1 MENSHSSDQQRR
13 FAGISRLYGEN
24 ALRRY
29 SEAHI
34 CIIGIGGVGSWAVEA
49 LARSAIGQLTL
60 IDMDHIAESNI
71 NRQLPALS
79 STLGKNKIEIMSE
92 RISQINPDCRVNL
105 VDDFLSQENIE
116 LYIKPEMNFVID
128 CIDDFRLKAAL
139 IHYCKSRKI
148 RLITT
153 GGAGGKTD
161 PSRIRQTDLARSE
174 QDPLLAKTRSLLRQR
189 YHFPRNVQR
198 RFRIASVWSDEQ
210 QVFQWDDGS
219 LRHQRPQTCTN
230 QSLNCGGL
238 GSSMPVTAT
247 FGNIAAAYVLDK
259 LR

>member
-1 MENSHSSDQQRR
+1 MENSDAPDLQRR
-13 FAGISRLYGEN
+13 FGGISRLYGKN
-24 ALRRY
+24 AFTQY
-29 SEAHI
+29 TSAHI

-49 LARSAIGQLTL
+49 LARSGIGQLTL

-79 STLGKNKIEIMSE
+79 STLGKNKIEVMSE
-92 RISQINPDCRVNL
+92 RILQINPDCRVNPI
-105 VDDFLSQENIE
+105 DDFLSQENIE
-116 LYIKPEMNFVID
+116 KYITPEMDFVID

-139 IHYCKSRKI
+139 IHSCKSRKI
-148 RLITT
+148 RLVTT

-189 YHFPRNVQR
+189 YNFPRNVKR
-198 RFRIASVWSDEQ
+198 KFRIASVWSDEQ

-219 LRHQRPQTCTN
+219 LRPQRPQSCSN

-247 FGNIAAAYVLDK
+247 FGNIAAAYVLEK

>member
-1 MENSHSSDQQRR
+1 MENRDLPNLQRR
-13 FAGISRLYGEN
+13 FGGISRLYGDDAIN
-24 ALRRY
+24 RY
-29 SEAHI
+29 SKSHV
-34 CIIGIGGVGSWAVEA
+34 CVIGIGGVGSWAVEA
-49 LARSAIGQLTL
+49 LARSGIGQLTL

-79 STLGKNKIEIMSE
+79 STLGKNKIEVMAE

-105 VDDFLSQENIE
+105 IDDFLSHENMESHI
-116 LYIKPEMNFVID
+116 LPQMNFVVD

-139 IHYCKSRKI
+139 IHSCKSRKI
-148 RLITT
+148 RLVTT

-161 PSRIRQTDLARSE
+161 PTRVRQTDLARSE
-174 QDPLLAKTRSLLRQR
+174 QDPLFAKTRSLLRQR
-189 YHFPRNVQR
+189 YNFPRDPNR

-210 QVFQWDDGS
+210 QVFQWDDGT

-238 GSSMPVTAT
+238 GSSMAVTAT
-247 FGNIAAAYVLDK
+247 FGNIAAAYVLKK
-259 LR
+259 L